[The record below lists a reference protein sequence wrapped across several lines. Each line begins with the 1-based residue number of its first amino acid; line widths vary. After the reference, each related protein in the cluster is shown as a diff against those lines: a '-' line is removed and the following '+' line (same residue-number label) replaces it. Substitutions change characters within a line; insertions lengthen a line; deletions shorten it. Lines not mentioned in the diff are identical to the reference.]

1 MITMPELSVMNRDN
15 IVENIHLDRGVDVMP
30 DHDIARLYGVETRRI
45 TGIKPQSKLC
55 KQIPQDNYG
64 VLYPPTS
71 SGLFD
76 LQISVRATSKIC
88 VSRINEQVKRNMDR
102 FPEAFMFQLTKE
114 EFENLKSHFAISSWG
129 GRRSLS
135 FAFTEHGILMPAN
148 VIKSERAIKVSI
160 RLIEVFVKIRE
171 FFLSRRDI
179 EIRLEKAEGSLE
191 KHEGVI
197 IEILKYIRQIEK
209 EKQVQRD
216 QNNRTKIGLK
226 TSNDETGNG

>member
-1 MITMPELSVMNRDN
+1 MDKADDRSLIPDESIANRIILLRGKKVMI
-15 IVENIHLDRGVDVMP
+15 

-45 TGIKPQSKLC
+45 
-55 KQIPQDNYG
+55 
-64 VLYPPTS
+64 
-71 SGLFD
+71 
-76 LQISVRATSKIC
+76 
-88 VSRINEQVKRNMDR
+88 NEQVKRNMAR

-114 EFENLKSHFAISSWG
+114 EFENLRSHFAISSWG
-129 GRRSLS
+129 GRRSLP
-135 FAFTEHGILMPAN
+135 FAFTEHGILMLAN

-197 IEILKYIRQIEK
+197 LEILKYIRQIEK

-216 QNNRTKIGLK
+216 QNNRTKIGFK
-226 TSNDETGNG
+226 TSDDGTGNG

>member
-1 MITMPELSVMNRDN
+1 MDKADDRSLIPDESIANR
-15 IVENIHLDRGVDVMP
+15 IILLRGKKVVI

-64 VLYPPTS
+64 VLYPPAS
-71 SGLFD
+71 PGLID

-88 VSRINEQVKRNMDR
+88 VSRINGQVKRNMDR

-129 GRRSLS
+129 GRRSLP
-135 FAFTEHGILMPAN
+135 FAFTEHGIFMPAN
-148 VIKSERAIKVSI
+148 VIKSERAIEVSI

-179 EIRLEKAEGSLE
+179 EIRLEKAEGSII

-197 IEILKYIRQIEK
+197 LEILKYIKQLEK
-209 EKQVQRD
+209 EKQLQVEQSKRK
-216 QNNRTKIGLK
+216 RIGYK
-226 TSNDETGNG
+226 TNQDEVS